1 VLAFF
6 FGDYLETTKMALK
19 LKSDRTLFIATLL
32 LVGTSVVMVYSAS
45 AAVALER
52 FQQPS
57 LFLAKQALW
66 TALGLVLLWFAMRV
80 DYRAYRNEGFI
91 WSVFGLVTLMLVAV
105 LFSAPVNGT
114 RRWFGVGGLGIQP
127 SELAKL
133 ACALFSALILERR
146 MHRINEVSYSLVPI
160 GIIVGAMVGLIL
172 LQPDFGTAMSLLLI
186 VGVMVFAAGI
196 KYRYIVEAA
205 LVALPTISVLVMSSP
220 YRWQRVLT
228 FLDPWRDPLGA
239 GYQIIQSLI
248 AVGSGGVWGRGLT
261 NGVQKL
267 FYLPEPHTDF
277 IFAVIGE
284 ELGLI
289 GATATLVC
297 FAVIAW
303 RGLRIAKRA
312 EDPFGSFVAVGL
324 TTMIAVQGFVNM
336 SVVLKLLPTK
346 GIPLPLVSYGGSSL
360 LVNLLGMGML
370 LNISQHQSGRHE
382 SAR

>member
-1 VLAFF
+1 
-6 FGDYLETTKMALK
+6 
-19 LKSDRTLFIATLL
+19 
-32 LVGTSVVMVYSAS
+32 
-45 AAVALER
+45 
-52 FQQPS
+52 
-57 LFLAKQALW
+57 
-66 TALGLVLLWFAMRV
+66 
-80 DYRAYRNEGFI
+80 
-91 WSVFGLVTLMLVAV
+91 
-105 LFSAPVNGT
+105 
-114 RRWFGVGGLGIQP
+114 
-127 SELAKL
+127 
-133 ACALFSALILERR
+133 
-146 MHRINEVSYSLVPI
+146 
-160 GIIVGAMVGLIL
+160 
-172 LQPDFGTAMSLLLI
+172 
-186 VGVMVFAAGI
+186 
-196 KYRYIVEAA
+196 VEAA